1 MEQNI
6 IQIGNSTGVI
16 IPKSLLEEVG
26 LRSGSQVIIEKD
38 LTGKSLRIIK
48 KGAANLSSVSAEF
61 IEILERV
68 DKEYNVA
75 LKKLAHR

>member
-48 KGAANLSSVSAEF
+48 KGAVNLSSVSAEF
-61 IEILERV
+61 IEILEKV

>member
-26 LRSGSQVIIEKD
+26 LKSGSQVIIEKD
-38 LTGKSLRIIK
+38 FTGNSLRILK
-48 KGAANLSSVSAEF
+48 RGTPEF
-61 IEILERV
+61 
-68 DKEYNVA
+68 N
-75 LKKLAHR
+75 

>member
-26 LRSGSQVIIEKD
+26 LRSGSQVVIEKD
-38 LTGKSLRIIK
+38 FTGKSLRIIK
-48 KGAANLSSVSAEF
+48 KGTANLSSVTPEF
-61 IEILERV
+61 IETLAKI
-68 DKEYNVA
+68 DKEYNIA
-75 LKKLAHR
+75 LKKLAEG